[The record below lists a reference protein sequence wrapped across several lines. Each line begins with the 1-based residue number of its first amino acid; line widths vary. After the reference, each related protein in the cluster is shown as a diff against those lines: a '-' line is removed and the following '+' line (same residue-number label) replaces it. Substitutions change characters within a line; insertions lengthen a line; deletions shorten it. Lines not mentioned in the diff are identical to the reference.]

1 MLILHEILL
10 SHLFLMHEIS
20 KRKVTNGFGVKQ
32 IKSIITDKG
41 IVEQGLGQLLPQV
54 NLIFAIKPISSSISL
69 NLTLFAE
76 DVEDAK

>member
-1 MLILHEILL
+1 MLILQEILL
-10 SHLFLMHEIS
+10 SHPFLMHEIS
-20 KRKVTNGFGVKQ
+20 KRKVTNGFGVKR

-54 NLIFAIKPISSSISL
+54 VLIFAIKPISSSISL